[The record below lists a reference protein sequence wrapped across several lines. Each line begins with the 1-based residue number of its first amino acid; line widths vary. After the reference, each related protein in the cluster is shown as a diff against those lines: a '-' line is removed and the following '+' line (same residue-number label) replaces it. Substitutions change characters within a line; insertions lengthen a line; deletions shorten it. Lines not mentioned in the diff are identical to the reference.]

1 MKRVVATPVPPDP
14 LVHDPRAF
22 GAAIRAARTGAG
34 MTLADAALAIGIAKQ
49 TLSDLESAKASVG
62 LATALRAAREL
73 GLAVLAVSSDER
85 EPLRRMITGTRQA
98 SAATALADAKA
109 TPHAGGPNLGRQ
121 NKE

>member
-34 MTLADAALAIGIAKQ
+34 MTLADAAMAIGMAKQ

-85 EPLRRMITGTRQA
+85 EPLRRMIAGTRQT
-98 SAATALADAKA
+98 SAATALADPGASARARAPK
-109 TPHAGGPNLGRQ
+109 LGRQ
-121 NKE
+121 GK